1 MPVLTAILFRLRG
14 ADLGLGAFRNR
25 LIYAFG
31 MTLACIWVHGFE
43 WIALLFFPAWFAGV
57 ALSKW
62 GKWFAMDNPVIDIPM
77 MTFWGVVVTVLPA
90 ALSWYLYGLPSGL
103 WLIAGGMMMGI
114 VYYIAKILPI
124 KDIKYLHRGPE
135 LGEFLF
141 GAILG
146 VCIK

>member
-1 MPVLTAILFRLRG
+1 
-14 ADLGLGAFRNR
+14 
-25 LIYAFG
+25 
-31 MTLACIWVHGFE
+31 
-43 WIALLFFPAWFAGV
+43 
-57 ALSKW
+57 
-62 GKWFAMDNPVIDIPM
+62 
-77 MTFWGVVVTVLPA
+77 VTVLPA